1 MYVDNCAM
9 QLVRNPRQF
18 DVLVTENLFGD
29 ILSDCAAMVAGSI
42 GMMPSAS
49 LSAPAQSGR
58 KALYEPIHGSAP
70 DIAGQGVANP
80 LGSILSFAMCLTHTF
95 GLPQEARFLEA
106 AVERVVAA
114 GIRTRDI
121 AAAGGPSVSTAQM
134 GDAVMRE
141 LADAAD
147 R

>member
-1 MYVDNCAM
+1 VD
-9 QLVRNPRQF
+9 QEHV
-18 DVLVTENLFGD
+18 
-29 ILSDCAAMVAGSI
+29 
-42 GMMPSAS
+42 
-49 LSAPAQSGR
+49 LSA
-58 KALYEPIHGSAP
+58 ALT
-70 DIAGQGVANP
+70 D
-80 LGSILSFAMCLTHTF
+80 
-95 GLPQEARFLEA
+95 EAVDVERDRFLEA

-114 GIRTRDI
+114 GICTRDI